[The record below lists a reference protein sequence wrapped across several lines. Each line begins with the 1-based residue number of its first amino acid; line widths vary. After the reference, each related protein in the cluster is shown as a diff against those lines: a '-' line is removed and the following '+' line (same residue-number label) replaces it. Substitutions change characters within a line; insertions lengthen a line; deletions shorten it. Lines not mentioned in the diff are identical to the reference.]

1 MNDLHTAMADAG
13 LIPHSPIA
21 QQPDGRMARFRVEG
35 DKAGSKNGWL
45 IRYSHPTELAVFGSW
60 KTGVQHTWRP
70 KSSTVTSPAD
80 RAEIQRQLAELRR
93 LREVEQQQVHAAARD
108 KAARLWAR
116 AHPADS
122 SHPYLIK
129 KRIKPFGLRRLRDM
143 LVIPARDTNG
153 TLHTIQFIQPDG
165 SKRFLT
171 GGRISG
177 CYFSIGRPEGSI
189 LICEGVATAATL
201 FEATG
206 RAVAACFS
214 AGNMVQVAQAL
225 RAKFPNLRFVLCGD
239 NDVATPGNPG
249 RTAAEKAARAVG
261 GVVALPCFGYAA

>member
-1 MNDLHTAMADAG
+1 M
-13 LIPHSPIA
+13 
-21 QQPDGRMARFRVEG
+21 
-35 DKAGSKNGWL
+35 
-45 IRYSHPTELAVFGSW
+45 
-60 KTGVQHTWRP
+60 
-70 KSSTVTSPAD
+70 
-80 RAEIQRQLAELRR
+80 
-93 LREVEQQQVHAAARD
+93 HAAARD

-206 RAVAACFS
+206 RAVAACG
-214 AGNMVQVAQAL
+214 A
-225 RAKFPNLRFVLCGD
+225 
-239 NDVATPGNPG
+239 
-249 RTAAEKAARAVG
+249 AVG
-261 GVVALPCFGYAA
+261 VGIQIVVAFIA